1 MTYFQI
7 VLVTL
12 VLIMGLGFSFY
23 LSSSF
28 YIFITT
34 GVSSKASH
42 VSDILQIM
50 QRLNLSESDVFYDLG
65 SGDGRVAIH
74 AAVKTGCTAVGYEIS
89 PIKVVF
95 AKVAAR
101 IFGVSDKVAFHWKR
115 LEKADLTKADAI
127 FCSLSPKLMKK
138 LKVKFDREVKDG
150 VPIVSE
156 SIQLPHTTAAEIFRS
171 KRLKKTKFLVYEHKT
186 NSF

>member
-1 MTYFQI
+1 M

-42 VSDILQIM
+42 LSDILQIM
-50 QRLNLSESDVFYDLG
+50 KRLNLGKDDVFYDLG
-65 SGDGRVAIH
+65 SGDGRVALH
-74 AAVKTGCTAVGYEIS
+74 AAIKTGCTAIGYEIS
-89 PIKVVF
+89 PIKVLF
-95 AKVAAR
+95 AKIAAR
-101 IFGVSDKVAFHWKR
+101 LFGVSDRVTFHWKR
-115 LEKADLTKADAI
+115 LEKADLSKADAI
-127 FCSLSPKLMKK
+127 FCSLSPRLMKK
-138 LKVKFDREVKDG
+138 LKPKFDREVKDG
-150 VPIVSE
+150 VPIISE
-156 SIQLPHTTAAEIFRS
+156 SIQLPHTTASEIFRS

-186 NSF
+186 NTF